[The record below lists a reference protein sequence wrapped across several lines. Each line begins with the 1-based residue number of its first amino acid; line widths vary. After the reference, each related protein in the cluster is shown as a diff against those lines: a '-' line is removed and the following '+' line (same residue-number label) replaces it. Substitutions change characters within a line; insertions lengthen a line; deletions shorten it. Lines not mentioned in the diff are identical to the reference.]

1 MKLAPPILLL
11 STTTAFAPHS
21 FTPLRN
27 GVSFYEQRGGI
38 KDAPGEN
45 VVGQTNGEAPS
56 ETDALLDYAH
66 GAFNIGEMP
75 RMQDETS
82 KKKRI
87 ARVSSIAM
95 TRMLAEVFTTRMV
108 ILSVR
113 FYLYMFDWFTCTL

>member
-45 VVGQTNGEAPS
+45 MVEQTDGEAPS
-56 ETDALLDYAH
+56 ETDALLDYAQ

-95 TRMLAEVFTTRMV
+95 LAEVFTTRMV